1 MKKLITLLILF
12 VGMVSTVS
20 ADVTIRVK
28 KGTYAPNIYAW
39 YGETYYTG
47 GWPGVT
53 FNTEEE
59 IYGETFYTWTASG
72 ANDLNI
78 KFNYGGSETGTIT
91 LHGAG
96 IYYFDYGLGTSATEL
111 LYFSVVGNNTT
122 LFGSP
127 AWAVDLDN
135 NMMTK
140 TGDNT
145 YQKTYEN
152 VSLTAGTIEY
162 KVVKNG
168 TSYFPTG
175 DNKSLTIP
183 KTSVYDVTITMSTS
197 GSWSL
202 TATATEKLHTWYL
215 VGKNNSWGTWDDV
228 KKKSLISSDDVL
240 ELDKAGSVFSESFT
254 RSDFSGGFV
263 LISNLNLDADNYLA
277 WKDCLRPNSDG
288 DTWDLTFTNFV
299 NQTPVTDNQE
309 KKKWIIKEDN
319 PAEITFAY
327 NAETNKWSVS
337 QELPITINASAG
349 YATFSSAY
357 NVAIP
362 DGVTAYFCKG
372 IDGSKEL
379 EMDTFS
385 GGIPANQGALLHGK
399 GDVTFTP
406 AASTP
411 STPGTNWL
419 KPGTGDPVLQTDG
432 AGNTNF
438 ILTNNT
444 VNGSADLKFY
454 KVNSEGNTVPAGKA
468 YLQIPSGYV
477 GAHEYF
483 WFEDETTGIE
493 AAKAAQKMNGE
504 FFNLA
509 GQRVAQPT
517 KGLYIVN
524 GKKVIMK

>member
-1 MKKLITLLILF
+1 
-12 VGMVSTVS
+12 
-20 ADVTIRVK
+20 
-28 KGTYAPNIYAW
+28 
-39 YGETYYTG
+39 
-47 GWPGVT
+47 
-53 FNTEEE
+53 
-59 IYGETFYTWTASG
+59 
-72 ANDLNI
+72 
-78 KFNYGGSETGTIT
+78 
-91 LHGAG
+91 
-96 IYYFDYGLGTSATEL
+96 
-111 LYFSVVGNNTT
+111 
-122 LFGSP
+122 
-127 AWAVDLDN
+127 
-135 NMMTK
+135 MTK
-140 TGDNT
+140 TGENT

-168 TSYFPTG
+168 TNYFPTG

-183 KTSVYDVTITMSTS
+183 KTSVYDVTFTMSTS

-215 VGKNNSWGTWDDV
+215 VGKNNSWGTWDDG

-240 ELDKAGSVFSESFT
+240 ELEKAGSVFSESFT

-277 WKDCLRPNSDG
+277 WNDCLRPNSDG

-299 NQTPVTDNQE
+299 NQTPVTDNQG

-362 DGVTAYFCKG
+362 GGVTAWYAKEVQEVSAGNNRIVMKKFTDG
-372 IDGSKEL
+372 IRAG
-379 EMDTFS
+379 
-385 GGIPANQGALLHGK
+385 QGALLAGS
-399 GDVTFTP
+399 GEVTFTP

-411 STPGTNWL
+411 TNPETNLLVATVNETPIAAS
-419 KPGTGDPVLQTDG
+419 TDG
-432 AGNTNF
+432 AYHYILGNGGDG
-438 ILTNNT
+438 
-444 VNGSADLKFY
+444 VGFY
-454 KVNSEGNTVPAGKA
+454 KVNVARNSAAGKA
-468 YLQIPSGYV
+468 YLATTTELATENANARAAWIFDEEG
-477 GAHEYF
+477 
-483 WFEDETTGIE
+483 ETTGI
-493 AAKAAQKMNGE
+493 AAVKASQKMNGE

-524 GKKVIMK
+524 GKKVIIKKF